1 MKLKVVL
8 HPEKEGGYSVAV
20 PALSGCYSAGETVEE
35 SLRNVREA
43 AEGLLA
49 VLNDRQPFEP
59 EDHSPD
65 DMVKEIEL

>member
-35 SLRNVREA
+35 AMRNAREA

-49 VLNDRQPFEP
+49 VLNTRQPFEP
-59 EDHSPD
+59 EDRCSD
-65 DMVKEIEL
+65 DIVKEMEL